1 MARLTLTPKAE
12 RTYPARTFEI
22 AALLRVSGFAFS
34 HAEPGRRIT
43 LCFFDPEGAA
53 GNVVRQHDGA
63 GVSINSREFVDALN
77 WAKSTVFS
85 FRDTEGAER

>member
-1 MARLTLTPKAE
+1 MARFSVTSKTEA
-12 RTYPARTFEI
+12 TYPARTFEI

-53 GNVVRQHDGA
+53 GKVVRQHDGL
-63 GVSINSREFVDALN
+63 GVSVNSREFADALS

-85 FRDTEGAER
+85 YRDTGGES